1 MKTVGRLFAVCR
13 PTVGRLLAN
22 CRPTIGRPSVDSWS
36 TIGRQTANSR
46 PTVLLLCCRLK
57 CGSAVVKEEHE
68 NPCEHSEE
76 DERVIEFDSNHS
88 NEGLTLETSA
98 FYSLRWLIYVFNPVV
113 NTKLPAVPKR
123 YRQPSVGQLSAIVH
137 FYRKLGAQADWF
149 LIIISRSILNISY
162 TNTEIRY
169 V

>member
-76 DERVIEFDSNHS
+76 DERVIEFDSNH
-88 NEGLTLETSA
+88 
-98 FYSLRWLIYVFNPVV
+98 PVV

-149 LIIISRSILNISY
+149 LIIISSSILNISY